1 MLLSPLV
8 TTGVSRVLY
17 AGHFMMC
24 LSCTLLLNLQNYP
37 DNLLLHCK
45 DLLMKRLNPITAL
58 IIILFGLLLWQMHL
72 QHWGSF
78 LLLVAAEAALI
89 AVRSTETA
97 KSKRL

>member
-1 MLLSPLV
+1 MFLFDCYV
-8 TTGVSRVLY
+8 IAR
-17 AGHFMMC
+17 

-45 DLLMKRLNPITAL
+45 DLFMTRINPITAL
-58 IIILFGLLLWQMHL
+58 IIILFGLLLWQMKM

-89 AVRSTETA
+89 AVRATESQ

>member
-1 MLLSPLV
+1 
-8 TTGVSRVLY
+8 
-17 AGHFMMC
+17 
-24 LSCTLLLNLQNYP
+24 
-37 DNLLLHCK
+37 
-45 DLLMKRLNPITAL
+45 MKRINPITAL
-58 IIILFGLLLWQMHL
+58 IIVLFGLMLWQMHL